1 MPNLLNPVLFTV
13 LGDPITLAKVLSV
26 AGLSLDV
33 LGVVILLTQD
43 LRTRLEEVADTNGDA
58 QIRRDMQRRMYGTP
72 PYTTSAQM
80 LAEAR
85 LARKALA
92 LLRGTRVGFGLV
104 LVGFVLQLVGT
115 LAS

>member
-13 LGDPITLAKVLSV
+13 LGDPITLAKMLSV

-43 LRTRLEEVADTNGDA
+43 LRARREEAHATDWPTELTQEILDAVRNERLTP
-58 QIRRDMQRRMYGTP
+58 TP
-72 PYTTSAQM
+72 PQM
-80 LAEAR
+80 QAVAAHLR
-85 LARKALA
+85 ALA
-92 LLRGTRVGFGLV
+92 LLRGTRAGFSLI
-104 LVGFVLQLVGT
+104 LAGFVLQLLGT